1 MPKLIPKK
9 ASLFILIV
17 LTISQCQQAVNIEN
31 FDEAAFQADP
41 LGCKG
46 ERLRMKEQVLQLPQH
61 LTGFSQQEIQAIL
74 GKADRQE
81 LSNRSQKYL
90 VYFIEP
96 APACAENRSEK
107 EPLTMYV
114 RFNSVGRSNEISFQ
128 NY

>member
-1 MPKLIPKK
+1 MMMKISFFLSLI
-9 ASLFILIV
+9 LL
-17 LTISQCQQAVNIEN
+17 LSQCQQAVDIEN
-31 FDEAAFQADP
+31 FDEAAFQEDP
-41 LGCKG
+41 QGCKG
-46 ERLRMKEQVLQLPQH
+46 ERLRMKEQVLRLPQH

-90 VYFIEP
+90 IYFIEP
-96 APACAENRSEK
+96 APACGKNVSEK
-107 EPLTMYV
+107 EPLSMYV